1 MASPIAAGV
10 IALWLQACPTL
21 TPQDVMRIISHT
33 SRRVDPTLSYPNNLY
48 GYGEINAYAGLLY
61 ILGIDGITGISHST
75 PRNVAISPLSGG
87 RLKLAFA
94 SQPSQSLTVTV
105 YSLSGNII
113 DSQSFMPTA
122 DSHVLQLP
130 ASASGVVVVQISG
143 EKQYQGSQLIRISK

>member
-1 MASPIAAGV
+1 
-10 IALWLQACPTL
+10 
-21 TPQDVMRIISHT
+21 MRIISHT

-61 ILGIDGITGISHST
+61 ILGIDGITDISHST
-75 PRNVAISPLSGG
+75 PHDVAISPLSGG

-94 SQPSQSLTVTV
+94 SQPSQSLTATV

-113 DSQSFMPTA
+113 DSQSFMPTV

-143 EKQYQGSQLIRISK
+143 ENQYQGSQLIRISK